1 MKIRMNALPLV
12 AAVTILPLLPLTA
25 FAGPG
30 AAHVHGRAQV
40 EIAVD
45 GPVMQLT
52 LKSPLESLVGFEH
65 APRTPAQQ
73 RAMRDMVAAFR
84 QPAQLFAPTA
94 GAQCKAEP
102 AEVAAPTAVGTAHA
116 HAEHAEMET
125 TFTFRCLVPTA
136 LRSVHFDIF
145 NVFPRLQR
153 IDVQLVGSK
162 GQTAA
167 TLTPKQRSLSW

>member
-1 MKIRMNALPLV
+1 MKICMNPLPV
-12 AAVTILPLLPLTA
+12 AAVIAVLPLMPFNA
-25 FAGPG
+25 IAGAG
-30 AAHVHGRAQV
+30 EAHVHGRAQV
-40 EIAVD
+40 EIALD
-45 GPVMQLT
+45 GPVMQLA

-116 HAEHAEMET
+116 HSEHAEMET

-136 LRSVHFDIF
+136 LRSVNFDIF

-153 IDVQLVGSK
+153 IDVQLVGPK

-167 TLTPKQRSLSW
+167 TLTPKRRSLSW